1 MKMLS
6 HNVMGYLRS
15 RAPEALDFWTVR
27 DHCARPDALA
37 ACDTLYSLN
46 LIGRMDLLA
55 PDAGKRFTDL
65 LQGHS
70 LAGGIG
76 KGRGPELGVHKTAY
90 ALGVLNVLA
99 AHGQPV
105 HEQVLR
111 TDDWRKDKLLDEAHR
126 PRWPW
131 YFSDHAWRSGH
142 WIGGIPGIAFS
153 QDVFQVGL
161 AP

>member
-6 HNVMGYLRS
+6 DNVMGYLRS
-15 RAPEALDFWTVR
+15 RAPEALDFWTVKGSG
-27 DHCARPDALA
+27 ARPDALA

-55 PDAGKRFTDL
+55 ADAGERFTGL
-65 LQGHS
+65 LKDHS

-76 KGRGPELGVHKTAY
+76 KGSGPELGVHKTAY
-90 ALGVLNVLA
+90 ALGVLHILA
-99 AHGQPV
+99 DSGQPV
-105 HEQVLR
+105 QEQVLR
-111 TDDWRKDKLLDEAHR
+111 KDDWQKDKLLDEAHR

-131 YFSDHAWRSGH
+131 YFSHHAWRVGH
-142 WIGGIPGIAFS
+142 WIGGIPAIVLS
-153 QDVFQVGL
+153 LWRL